1 MNTTHTTALI
11 GALPGSAIHIAWAK
25 PAQAAGW
32 KKPLAEFQQAAKIK
46 DGVNIPGAK
55 NP

>member
-1 MNTTHTTALI
+1 MNTTRTTALI

-32 KKPLAEFQQAAKIK
+32 NKQLAEFQQAAKIK

>member
-11 GALPGSAIHIAWAK
+11 GALPGSAIPHCMAK
-25 PAQAAGW
+25 PSQAAGW
-32 KKPLAEFQQAAKIK
+32 KRPLAEFQQAAKIK